1 MIPIYDFDKLT
12 PEQMLNR
19 DIRAEENVEAAVKA
33 ILAEVRQ
40 GGDQALLSCEKRFD
54 GVDLDA
60 LEVTE
65 QELEEAANA
74 LETLGAGEPE
84 VLSLSLP
91 GGEERKL
98 ILCQKLRFTP
108 KGYPRHG
115 GTILKH
121 PL

>member
-40 GGDQALLSCEKRFD
+40 SGDQALLSCEKRFD
-54 GVDLDA
+54 GVELDA

-65 QELEEAANA
+65 QELEEAWEQVGPQMR
-74 LETLGAGEPE
+74 ETLTAAADNIRAFHSRQVRNSFVISETDGIVMEP
-84 VLSLSLP
+84 
-91 GGEERKL
+91 
-98 ILCQKLRFTP
+98 
-108 KGYPRHG
+108 
-115 GTILKH
+115 
-121 PL
+121 

>member
-1 MIPIYDFDKLT
+1 MQIHWFQNEDHLVYINGAT
-12 PEQMLNR
+12 Q
-19 DIRAEENVEAAVKA
+19 
-33 ILAEVRQ
+33 LA
-40 GGDQALLSCEKRFD
+40 
-54 GVDLDA
+54 DLERT
-60 LEVTE
+60 LHFPG
-65 QELEEAANA
+65 LEEAANA

>member
-1 MIPIYDFDKLT
+1 MPLIKMKGHFIAMKGPG
-12 PEQMLNR
+12 
-19 DIRAEENVEAAVKA
+19 AA
-33 ILAEVRQ
+33 
-40 GGDQALLSCEKRFD
+40 
-54 GVDLDA
+54 
-60 LEVTE
+60 
-65 QELEEAANA
+65 QELGEAANA